1 MKHNYHKLSEEIQ
14 ERIKDNLEHHRLS
27 PYRCEDEQIIRRD
40 PNRDVA
46 SLWRPAFQRD
56 IDKIIHIPYYSR
68 YADKTQVF
76 SFYNND
82 DISRRALHVQL
93 VSNIARNIG
102 RILGLNL
109 DLIEA
114 IALGHDIGHT
124 PFGHA
129 GERYLNS
136 VMLEKTGKYFNHNV
150 QSARV
155 LDQIFHRNI
164 SLQVLDG
171 VLCHNGEFEQ
181 KEYRPNLNKDFNVF
195 DKEVEECTNCGGS
208 AIKKLVPMTLEGCV
222 VRISDMIA
230 YIGKDRQ
237 DALTAKII
245 SKDTEFTNQ
254 SIGEKNAEII
264 NNLSVDVMENSYG
277 KDYILL
283 SDEAY
288 NDLKIAKKENY
299 EKIYL
304 NEDANKE
311 YDKFIKPMFEKVYDK
326 LYEQVIS
333 GDTNS
338 IIYRHHINYVNGYNF
353 DKNDPPYE
361 VYDKHQI
368 VADYMASMTDDYF
381 IALYDELF
389 PGNTVN
395 IKYKTYF

>member
-1 MKHNYHKLSEEIQ
+1 MEHNYHKLSKELQ
-14 ERIKDNLEHHRLS
+14 EQIKSDMDNHILS
-27 PYRCEDEQIIRRD
+27 PYRCDDSKIIRRN

-56 IDKIIHIPYYSR
+56 IDKIMHIPYYCR
-68 YADKTQVF
+68 YSDKTQVF
-76 SFYNND
+76 SFFNND
-82 DISRRALHVQL
+82 DISRRALHVQI
-93 VSNIARNIG
+93 VSRIARNIG
-102 RILGLNL
+102 RMLGLNL

-129 GERYLNS
+129 GERYLDS
-136 VMLEKTGKYFNHNV
+136 VMHDRTGRYFNHNV

-181 KEYRPNLNKDFNVF
+181 KEYRPKLGKTFDVF
-195 DKEVEECTNCGGS
+195 DAEIDACVNEGKE
-208 AIKKLVPMTLEGCV
+208 AIKMLVPTTLEGCV
-222 VRISDMIA
+222 VRIADMIA

-237 DALTAKII
+237 DALTAKLID
-245 SKDTEFTNQ
+245 KDTEFTNQ
-254 SIGEKNAEII
+254 LIGEKNAEII
-264 NNLSVDVMENSYG
+264 NNLSVDIIQNSYG

-288 NDLKIAKKENY
+288 NDLKTAKQENY
-299 EKIYL
+299 EKIYM
-304 NEDANKE
+304 NDGVNKE
-311 YDKFIKPMFEKVYDK
+311 YDKYIKPMFEKMYDK

-333 GDTNS
+333 GDKKS
-338 IIYRHHINYVNGYNF
+338 IIYRHHIKYVNEYNY

-361 VYDKHQI
+361 LFDDHQI

-389 PGNTVN
+389 PGNSVN